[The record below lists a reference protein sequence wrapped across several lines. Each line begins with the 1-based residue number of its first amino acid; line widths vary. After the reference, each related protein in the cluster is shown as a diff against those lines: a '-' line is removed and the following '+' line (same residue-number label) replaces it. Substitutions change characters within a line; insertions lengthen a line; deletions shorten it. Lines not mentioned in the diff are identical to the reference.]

1 MSIRHGGIAKTSRSD
16 IVPKIPGPKQWQRDM
31 TKDEMLRIIDFVEAS
46 RNPHAQLTCLQTADP
61 VWRMLLMLIRRHLE
75 GKPVTITSLAASSD
89 VPYATAMRRIDELLA
104 QGIILRRARTRTG
117 RSFSIHPAEKLLD
130 DFQVFAQQIK
140 RLVARTFGLSSAA
153 DRDSEAGPE
162 FYFGGAYMAARVIPA
177 PSIMPNGLRIG
188 ETLRILT
195 HTDPTFMAM
204 EQVAPAL
211 RQSLGGGI
219 HFAAF
224 DLDALHSATLENGRK
239 HVSDYDILGVDLPWI
254 GEFATAGILLP
265 LDDAIAE
272 SGFTHSDFHP
282 AGWEAARYGGHQYG
296 IPMQTTPELLFYRT
310 DKFAAAGLHPPVST
324 EDVLDAGRALHHPSR
339 GMCGIAWNGRRGTP
353 IGHTFMQVMAAFGQ
367 PLLNLR
373 PVGHDFDAA
382 EMLEEHRRPCL
393 ASDAAMQAA
402 EYLLDLLPISAPD
415 VLNMQ
420 WNDRIRAYREG
431 RVAMTYGWTGRASA
445 FELDPRSPARG
456 KTGYAPHPR
465 GPAGRNISP
474 IGGLVLSIPTN
485 LGPDRRDLAWRAIRW
500 LTSPEIMKMFVQ
512 NGSVVSPRFSVSADP
527 EVRSAFPIIASV
539 DRMAQLGQL
548 QLWPRPPV
556 PEFNAIIAIL
566 GEHVHDMMQGLIT
579 PKIALSLCQV
589 DIERCLS
596 SG

>member
-1 MSIRHGGIAKTSRSD
+1 
-16 IVPKIPGPKQWQRDM
+16 M
-31 TKDEMLRIIDFVEAS
+31 TKDEMLRIIEFVEAS
-46 RNPHAQLTCLQTADP
+46 RNPQAQLTCLQTADP

-89 VPYATAMRRIDELLA
+89 VPYGTAMRRIDELLE
-104 QGIILRRARTRTG
+104 QEIILRRPRTRTG

-130 DFQVFAQQIK
+130 DFQIFAQQIK
-140 RLVARTFGLSSAA
+140 RLVARTFGLPGAV
-153 DRDSEAGPE
+153 DRDGEAGLE

-177 PSIMPNGLRIG
+177 PSIMPSGLGVG

-211 RQSLGGGI
+211 RQSMGCGI
-219 HFAAF
+219 HFAAR
-224 DLDALHSATLENGRK
+224 DLDLLHGAIIENGQK
-239 HVSDYDILGVDLPWI
+239 PVSDYDILGVDLPWI
-254 GEFATAGILLP
+254 GEFATAGLLLP
-265 LDDAIAE
+265 LDDAITQ

-282 AGWEAARYGGHQYG
+282 AGWEAARYGGRQYG
-296 IPMQTTPELLFYRT
+296 IPMQTTPELLFYRM
-310 DKFAAAGLHPPVST
+310 DQFSAAGLPPPVT
-324 EDVLDAGRALHHPSR
+324 AADVLQAGRTLHQPSR
-339 GMCGIAWNGRRGTP
+339 GLYGIAWNGKRGTP

-373 PVGHDFDAA
+373 KIGHDFDAG
-382 EMLEEHRRPCL
+382 EMLEENRRPCL
-393 ASDAAMQAA
+393 QSEAALQTA
-402 EYLLDLLPISAPD
+402 EYLLALLPISAPD

-431 RVAMTYGWTGRASA
+431 RVAMTYGWTVRASA

-456 KTGYAPHPR
+456 KTGYVPHPH
-465 GPAGRNISP
+465 GPAGFNISP

-485 LGPDRRDLAWRAIRW
+485 IAPERRDLAWQAIRW

-527 EVRSAFPIIASV
+527 EVRSAFPIIAAV

-548 QLWPRPPV
+548 QLWPRPQV
-556 PEFNAIIAIL
+556 PEFNAIVAIL
-566 GEHVHDMMQGLIT
+566 GEHIHDMMQGLVT
-579 PKIALSLCQV
+579 PKVALSLCQTQ
-589 DIERCLS
+589 IERCLS
-596 SG
+596 AAR